1 MIHIDEVAMRLSA
14 LTLLACLGLF
24 ATDSQAADP
33 AASNASLDA
42 RIQALV
48 KKVKKTMRPL
58 KGGTFDMGDWG
69 GKTGLPYDMDR
80 SSKPLHKVTLDGF
93 SMMAYKVTYEDFDVF
108 TDAMGKERVNMDES
122 DIGFRSPKGPAG
134 VSWYGAKD
142 YCSWLG
148 KIMHLPFDLPTE
160 AQWEYAARSGGR
172 RVLFATDNGN
182 VNRARNFPKEWDGEG
197 PSSTIPDVGSFPPNP
212 AGLYG
217 MTENTHEWVHDWFG
231 EDYYKTSPKKNPL
244 GPDAGIEKVQRGSAV
259 GASESTAMV
268 FMRTKS
274 PPQTLQPDFPRGLD
288 AGWTMVPFK
297 GYSSYASNNFRC
309 VANIKTSYK

>member
-1 MIHIDEVAMRLSA
+1 MRLSA
-14 LTLLACLGLF
+14 LTLLACLGVL

-48 KKVKKTMRPL
+48 KKVKKTLRPL

-69 GKTGLPYDMDR
+69 GKTGLPYDMDG

-108 TDAMGKERVNMDES
+108 TDAIGKERINMDEF
-122 DIGFRSPKGPAG
+122 DLKQRLPKRPAG

-142 YCSWLG
+142 YCIWLG
-148 KIMHLPFDLPTE
+148 NLTGLRFDLPTE
-160 AQWEYAARSGGR
+160 AQWEYAARSGGK
-172 RVLFATDNGN
+172 RVLFATDNGHIE
-182 VNRARNFPKEWDGEG
+182 RPRNFPKEWDGEG
-197 PSSTIPDVGSFPPNP
+197 RGSTIPDVGSFPANP

-217 MTENTHEWVHDWFG
+217 MTENTHEWIQDWFG
-231 EDYYKTSPKKNPL
+231 EDYYKNSPKKNPL
-244 GPDAGIEKVQRGSAV
+244 GPVSGNEKVQRGSDV
-259 GASESTAMV
+259 GGSDSMALV

-274 PPQTLQPDFPRGLD
+274 EPQTLRSSFPKGILN
-288 AGWTMVPFK
+288 GEVMVPFS
-297 GYSSYASNNFRC
+297 GYSSYLSNNFRC
-309 VANIKTSYK
+309 VVN